1 MSENIPR
8 AFYKM
13 PAVIMF
19 FLTLP
24 LFYFMFVLIWR
35 PFDMEELL
43 AVGKDRY
50 TLNLIVTTLILLG
63 TGTISRMLLFL
74 LRNKLDLSWAA
85 YIIWCIGE
93 TAFAG
98 LMFSIPI
105 GIGWGG
111 VKPYF
116 SVMLQ
121 CLLQLGGIVIYPYL
135 ILSMAVHIKEL
146 ARRGTAPATDEKTLI
161 RFFDEQKRLK
171 LIVSS
176 ENVFYIEADE
186 NYVHIVHLDGVKV
199 KDFQL
204 RSSMHALE
212 DILSRH
218 SLVRCHRSFFVNP
231 AHVELVRKD
240 ESGYAI
246 ARLDREGLKP
256 VPVSKRYYS
265 AITALL

>member
-13 PAVIMF
+13 STVTVF

-24 LFYFMFVLIWR
+24 LFYFLFILIWR
-35 PFDMEELL
+35 PFEMEEFL

-50 TLNLIVTTLILLG
+50 TLNLIVTTLILFG
-63 TGTISRMLLFL
+63 TSLLSRMLLFL
-74 LRNKLDLSWAA
+74 LRNKLDLTWTGYLLWCFGEIAA
-85 YIIWCIGE
+85 
-93 TAFAG
+93 AG
-98 LMFSIPI
+98 LLFTIPL

-111 VKPYF
+111 VRPYF

-121 CLLQLGGIVIYPYL
+121 CLLQLAGILIYPYL
-135 ILSMAVHIKEL
+135 ILSMALQLREQ
-146 ARRGTAPATDEKTLI
+146 ARKIDAPAMDEKSLL
-161 RFFDEQKRLK
+161 RFYDEQKRLK

-204 RSSMHALE
+204 RSSMRALE

-218 SLVRCHRSFFVNP
+218 NLVRCHRSFFVNP

>member
-13 PAVIMF
+13 PAVTLF
-19 FLTLP
+19 FVTLP
-24 LFYFMFVLIWR
+24 LFYFIFVLIAK
-35 PFDMEELL
+35 PFDMEEFL
-43 AVGKDRY
+43 AAGKDRY
-50 TLNLIVTTLILLG
+50 TLNLIVTTLILFG
-63 TGTISRMLLFL
+63 TCVLSRMLLFL
-74 LRNKLDLSWAA
+74 LKNKLDLTWTG
-85 YIIWCIGE
+85 YLLWCAGE
-93 TAFAG
+93 VAIAG
-98 LMFSIPI
+98 LLFSIPL

-111 VKPYF
+111 VRPYF
-116 SVMLQ
+116 STMLQ
-121 CLLQLGGIVIYPYL
+121 CLMQLAGILIYHYL
-135 ILSMAVHIKEL
+135 ILSMAVQMSEL
-146 ARRGTAPATDEKTLI
+146 SRKAQAPAVDEKTLI
-161 RFFDEQKRLK
+161 RFYDEQKRLK
-171 LIVSS
+171 LIVAS

-186 NYVHIVHLDGVKV
+186 NYVHIVHLDGTKV

-212 DILSRH
+212 DLLSRH